1 MIRRWVKALLLI
13 LLLLYPPLT
22 GYAEFINGDLFVV
35 GVVNYCTDAGSTD
48 TYACTPADT
57 RLTAYVD
64 GSLYGFKANTMNTGP
79 ASFNYNGLGART
91 IKKQVGGVTTDL
103 SDGDIQVN
111 QRVLLQYD
119 AANTSMQ
126 MLSTRGSNTLTAV
139 NPQTT
144 TYQVLAADFAGNK
157 TITVASGTFTI
168 TLVASGATQPS
179 AGQSISVI
187 NYGTGV
193 VTIARSGQNINGAAA
208 NLTLPAATAAAPA
221 AVEIVSDGTNYFAW
235 VTGFI
240 AAASTT
246 ASGQVELAIN
256 TETTTGTDATRAVT
270 PDSLAHSD
278 YGKRYITIECVADTT
293 ALTTGDGKCYW
304 PVPPDFNGWV
314 IVAVYAY
321 TGAANSSSG
330 VVNVDIDVCGAAATG
345 IRCSGTNRDLLSTNI
360 TIDATESTSATAAAP
375 PVINTANDDLATN
388 EWVRWNIDATGTGTQ
403 GLYVTIVIQKP

>member
-1 MIRRWVKALLLI
+1 VIRRWVKALLLI
-13 LLLLYPPLT
+13 LLLLYPPLS

-64 GSLYGFKANTMNTGP
+64 GSLYGFKANTINTGP
-79 ASFNYNGLGART
+79 ATFNYNGLGART

-103 SDGDIQVN
+103 SDGDIQAN

-126 MLSTRGSNTLTAV
+126 MLSTRGSNTLTV
-139 NPQTT
+139 LNPQTAAYPVT
-144 TYQVLAADFAGNK
+144 NADFQRNA
-157 TITVASGTFTI
+157 TILVASGTFTI

-179 AGQSISVI
+179 VNQSISVV
-187 NYGTGV
+187 NYGSGV
-193 VTIARSGQNINGAAA
+193 VTIARNGQNINGQTTS
-208 NLTLPAATAAAPA
+208 LVLPAATALNPTSA
-221 AVEIVSDGTNYFAW
+221 EIVSDGTNYFAS

-278 YGKRYITIECVADTT
+278 YGKRYVTIECVADAT
-293 ALTTGDGKCYW
+293 ALTVATGLCYF
-304 PVPPDFNGWV
+304 PIHPDLAGWLV
-314 IVAVYAY
+314 VGVRAYVGAVV
-321 TGAANSSSG
+321 SSSG
-330 VVNVDIDVCGAAATG
+330 VVTVSIDICGAVATG
-345 IRCSGTNRDLLSTNI
+345 IRCSGTNRALLSTNI
-360 TIDATESTSATAAAP
+360 TIDANEDSSQTAATPA
-375 PVINTANDDLATN
+375 VINTANDDLAAD
-388 EWVRWNIDATGTGTQ
+388 EWVRFNVTGTGTSTQ